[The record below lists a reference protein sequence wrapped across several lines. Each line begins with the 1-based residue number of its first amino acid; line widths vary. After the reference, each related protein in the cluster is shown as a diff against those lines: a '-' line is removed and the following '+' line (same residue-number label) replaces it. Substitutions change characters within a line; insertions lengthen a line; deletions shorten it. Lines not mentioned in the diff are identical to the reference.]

1 MLIASLISA
10 RRLRPVF
17 LALLAFTGCS
27 DEGDKKPGAEA
38 RSPASAASASVPM
51 GKGFDFY
58 VLSLSWSPTW
68 CKGNDPRKKSTQCER
83 GYGLIVHGLWPQNE
97 TGYPQFCP
105 TRQSDRVPES
115 LGRQYLDI
123 VPSMG
128 LIGHQWRKHGTC
140 SGLAQGDYFAVT
152 RAARETVAIPAELA
166 SAEGPRNL
174 SVAAI
179 ETAFAAKNPGLA
191 RDMIAVTCEGALVE
205 EIRICFDK
213 ELRFRACPEIDRRA
227 CRRDAVL
234 LPAAP

>member
-1 MLIASLISA
+1 MIAPT
-10 RRLRPVF
+10 RLLPAF
-17 LALLAFTGCS
+17 LALSAIAGCS
-27 DEGDKKPGAEA
+27 NEGDKNPGPGKEVAK
-38 RSPASAASASVPM
+38 SAASASVPI
-51 GKGFDFY
+51 GKGFGFY

-68 CKGNDPRKKSTQCER
+68 CQTNDPRGKSEQCER
-83 GYGLIVHGLWPQNE
+83 GSGNGLIVHGLWPQNE
-97 TGYPQFCP
+97 NGYPQYCP
-105 TRQSDRVPES
+105 TRQPDRVPEA

-140 SGLAQGDYFAVT
+140 SGLPQGDYFAVT
-152 RAARETVAIPAELA
+152 RAARERLAIPADINA
-166 SAEGPRNL
+166 AGAARNL
-174 SVAAI
+174 SVASI
-179 ETAFAAKNPGLA
+179 ETAFAAKNPGMT
-191 RDMIAVTCEGALVE
+191 REMIAVTCEGRLIE

>member
-1 MLIASLISA
+1 MLVAALIAPT
-10 RRLRPVF
+10 RLLPAF
-17 LALLAFTGCS
+17 LALSAIAGCS
-27 DEGDKKPGAEA
+27 NEGDKNPGPGTEA
-38 RSPASAASASVPM
+38 AKSEASASVPI

-68 CKGNDPRKKSTQCER
+68 CRANDPRKESEQCER
-83 GYGLIVHGLWPQNE
+83 GSGLIVHGLWPQNE
-97 TGYPQFCP
+97 RGYPQFCA

-128 LIGHQWRKHGTC
+128 LIGHQWRKHGSC
-140 SGLAQGDYFAVT
+140 SGLTQADYFAVT
-152 RAARETVAIPAELA
+152 RAARERLALPAELA
-166 SAEGPRNL
+166 STGQTRDL
-174 SVAAI
+174 SVASI
-179 ETAFAAKNPGLA
+179 ETAFAVKNPGMT
-191 RDMIAVTCEGALVE
+191 REMIAVTCEGRLIE

>member
-1 MLIASLISA
+1 LISA
-10 RRLRPVF
+10 SKRLLPV
-17 LALLAFTGCS
+17 LALLAATGCS
-27 DEGDKKPGAEA
+27 DEGDKKPNPDTVPPTGAV
-38 RSPASAASASVPM
+38 SASVPI
-51 GKGFDFY
+51 GTGFDFY

-68 CKGNDPRKKSTQCER
+68 CKGNDPKKRSTQCER

-105 TRQSDRVPES
+105 TRQSDRVPEA

-140 SGLAQGDYFAVT
+140 SGLSQADYFAVT
-152 RAARETVAIPAELA
+152 RAARGKLAIPAELA
-166 SAEGPRNL
+166 SSEGSRNL
-174 SVAAI
+174 SVASI
-179 ETAFAAKNPGLA
+179 ETAFAAKNPGMA
-191 RDMIAVTCEGALVE
+191 KDMIAVTCEGSLVE

-213 ELRFRACPEIDRRA
+213 ELKFRTCPEIDCRA
-227 CRRDAVL
+227 CRRDTVL

>member
-1 MLIASLISA
+1 MIAA
-10 RRLRPVF
+10 RNRLLAAV
-17 LALLAFTGCS
+17 ALLAVAGCS
-27 DEGDKKPGAEA
+27 GESDKIPGAGVDA
-38 RSPASAASASVPM
+38 PAGATSVSVPL

-68 CKGNDPRKKSTQCER
+68 CRGNDPKGKSEQCER
-83 GYGLIVHGLWPQNE
+83 GSGLIVHGLWPQYE
-97 TGYPQFCP
+97 RGYPQFCQ
-105 TRQSDRVPES
+105 TGQSDRVPEA

-140 SGLAQGDYFAVT
+140 SGLSQADYFAVT
-152 RAARETVAIPAELA
+152 RAARERLAIPAEFTPT
-166 SAEGPRNL
+166 EGSRDL
-174 SVAAI
+174 SVASI
-179 ETAFAAKNPGLA
+179 ETAFTAKNQGMA
-191 RDMIAVTCEGALVE
+191 KDMIAVTCEGRLIE
-205 EIRICFDK
+205 EIRVCFDR